1 MCRRIRNAVKAS
13 GWAKRN
19 FLRALL
25 LGSSRSFSTIRRRI
39 SEWSVGAVPAEVVV
53 MVVALVELEGPAIAA
68 EVVVVMAL
76 VDLEELAMA
85 AEVEVVGY
93 SLVVRW
99 WYERGLE
106 G

>member
-13 GWAKRN
+13 ECAKRN
-19 FLRALL
+19 FLRCLL

-39 SEWSVGAVPAEVVV
+39 SEWSAGAVPAEVVV
-53 MVVALVELEGPAIAA
+53 MVALVELEGPAIAA
-68 EVVVVMAL
+68 EVVVLMAL
-76 VDLEELAMA
+76 GDLEELAIA
-85 AEVEVVGY
+85 AEVVFVGY
-93 SLVVRW
+93 SLVARW

>member
-39 SEWSVGAVPAEVVV
+39 SEWSVGVVPAEVVV
-53 MVVALVELEGPAIAA
+53 MVALVELEGPAIAA
-68 EVVVVMAL
+68 EVVVVIAL
-76 VDLEELAMA
+76 VDLEELDMA

-99 WYERGLE
+99 WDERGLE

>member
-1 MCRRIRNAVKAS
+1 MCRRIRNAVKAWE
-13 GWAKRN
+13 WAKRN
-19 FLRALL
+19 FLRTLL

-68 EVVVVMAL
+68 EMAP

-85 AEVEVVGY
+85 AEVEVVGC